1 METRCRL
8 SSTRSWHQKPTCV
21 LGLIRFVS
29 AWEDVTMS
37 TSAAEMEFSGTEGQI
52 EQWKEEIETE
62 TEKAE
67 TAQKRD
73 KNKSRC
79 TSIRNIHHRITTA
92 NA

>member
-1 METRCRL
+1 
-8 SSTRSWHQKPTCV
+8 
-21 LGLIRFVS
+21 
-29 AWEDVTMS
+29 MS

-67 TAQKRD
+67 TETAQKRD

>member
-1 METRCRL
+1 
-8 SSTRSWHQKPTCV
+8 
-21 LGLIRFVS
+21 
-29 AWEDVTMS
+29 MS

-52 EQWKEEIETE
+52 EQWKEEIEIE

-73 KNKSRC
+73 KNKSRW